1 MTKSLEFRAGEL
13 DLPTLRRIY
22 EKPVALRVSAHD
34 RSRIAV
40 SASLVDKIIAKG
52 DAAYGINT
60 GFGLLA
66 QTRIPAEQLELLQR
80 NLLLSHAAGVGDA
93 LPDAVVRLILV
104 LKINAL
110 ARGHSGITMA
120 VIDALLALLQHEVY
134 PVIPAQGSV
143 GASGDLAPLAHLST
157 VLLGIGEVRVRG
169 AVLPAREGFGLVGF
183 EPLKLRAKEGLAL
196 INGTQVSTALALAGL
211 FGAEDVFAA
220 ALVAGAMSVD
230 ALKGSDAP
238 FDERIHEVRGQPGQ
252 IAAAREY
259 RELIFGSGI
268 RASHLDCSRVQDPY
282 SFRCQPQVMGACL
295 ELIRNCSVTLQREAN
310 AVTDNPLLFVES
322 GDVLSGGNFHAEPVA
337 FAADTLALAI
347 AEIGSLAERRVAVLV
362 DPKMSGLPAF
372 LVDNSGVN
380 SGFMIA
386 QVTAAALVSEN
397 KSIAAPCSVDSIPTS
412 ANQEDHVSMATHG
425 ARRLQ
430 RMVDNAAAVIG
441 IELLAAAQG
450 IDFHRPAQSSA
461 SLEKVH
467 AAIRGD
473 VPFYAADRYFAPD
486 IQAAQGWVKTGRFSS
501 LVERILPSRRVI

>member
-1 MTKSLEFRAGEL
+1 LTKSLEFRAGEL

-22 EKPVALRVSAHD
+22 EKPVALRVSEHD

-169 AVLPAREGFGLVGF
+169 TLLPASEGLRLAGF

-196 INGTQVSTALALAGL
+196 INGTQSPPRWR
-211 FGAEDVFAA
+211 
-220 ALVAGAMSVD
+220 S
-230 ALKGSDAP
+230 
-238 FDERIHEVRGQPGQ
+238 PGCS
-252 IAAAREY
+252 ARKT
-259 RELIFGSGI
+259 
-268 RASHLDCSRVQDPY
+268 
-282 SFRCQPQVMGACL
+282 CL
-295 ELIRNCSVTLQREAN
+295 PPRSS
-310 AVTDNPLLFVES
+310 P
-322 GDVLSGGNFHAEPVA
+322 G
-337 FAADTLALAI
+337 
-347 AEIGSLAERRVAVLV
+347 
-362 DPKMSGLPAF
+362 
-372 LVDNSGVN
+372 
-380 SGFMIA
+380 
-386 QVTAAALVSEN
+386 
-397 KSIAAPCSVDSIPTS
+397 PCRWT
-412 ANQEDHVSMATHG
+412 
-425 ARRLQ
+425 R
-430 RMVDNAAAVIG
+430 
-441 IELLAAAQG
+441 
-450 IDFHRPAQSSA
+450 
-461 SLEKVH
+461 
-467 AAIRGD
+467 
-473 VPFYAADRYFAPD
+473 
-486 IQAAQGWVKTGRFSS
+486 
-501 LVERILPSRRVI
+501 